1 MSNGDVYEMG
11 WFKIMEE
18 TENSENSSYNLASTW
33 NGSIAIKIT
42 AVTIWAIVVL
52 SFAMTIPFSSTFEE
66 SSKKEYTWQ
75 EHQIEELI
83 KNFSYETVSLDE
95 QRTIFE
101 NFIYENDVRYIEI
114 KTDKQQL
121 EYGKRNENSFIFNS
135 EVSIDSVTHNVTSEF
150 PLLKRSALL
159 ERVKIGSSI
168 VGFSVLFSLFLFWL
182 NKKII
187 HQPFESIIEFT
198 RSVSKGNTDIRLN
211 VDRGDEFGLVSKFLN
226 EMLDTLSSN
235 QQALKIAN
243 NELKDEILH
252 RDEALAASQQKSAF
266 LANMSHEIRTPLT
279 SIIGYSERI
288 RFDKAKSRDDEKHML
303 DIVLQNGN
311 HLLHLINDILD
322 LSKVEA
328 NMLEV
333 EKTSFSIIKVVE
345 HARRLLNER
354 ASEKNILLDINYLL
368 PIPEMVLN
376 DAIRTKQ
383 IILNLA
389 SNAIRFTD
397 DGKVTIDI
405 SYRQSDDMLVI
416 DIKDS
421 GIGMSKDELGRL
433 FKPFSQADSSISRR
447 YGGTGLGLTISKRLV
462 ELMDGEIVVQ
472 SVKGVG
478 SRFTSTIKAG
488 FNEKTDSLIT
498 ELSDKDLAVSEYKQP
513 IEGLSLSGKL
523 LLVEDTY
530 EIRELVKAYIEDY
543 GIQIDTANNGKEGIE
558 LALKNNYD
566 LILMDI
572 QMPVMN
578 GKQAISQLRK
588 ENYDKPV
595 IALTADA
602 LTDHADEFTKLGFNE
617 VLTKPIIINDLISTI
632 QRYIS
637 ISKIAI
643 EDEVDIAVMDEAV
656 EEVSEIIVDAGIEA
670 TETELQDESGV
681 DDILHDLKIKYLKQL
696 PDYVNDLKSAISKND
711 MQNAHAILH
720 QLKGISGSL
729 GYNELTDLA
738 VDASELLYSGEFEK
752 VDSKIRLMEGYYLS

>member
-1 MSNGDVYEMG
+1 
-11 WFKIMEE
+11 MEE
-18 TENSENSSYNLASTW
+18 PENSSYNLASTW
-33 NGSIAIKIT
+33 NGNIAIKIT
-42 AVTIWAIVVL
+42 AVTIWAIVIL
-52 SFAMTIPFSSTFEE
+52 AFAITIPFSSTFEK
-66 SSKKEYTWQ
+66 SSIKEYTWQ

-83 KNFSYETVSLDE
+83 KKVNHENVSLDD
-95 QRTIFE
+95 QRVIIE
-101 NFIYENDVRYIEI
+101 SFINENDVEFIEVKI
-114 KTDKQQL
+114 KDKKF
-121 EYGKRNENSFIFNS
+121 EYGKKSDDS
-135 EVSIDSVTHNVTSEF
+135 YMLKSDVSIDLATYNITSSF
-150 PLLKRSALL
+150 PLLKRSVLL
-159 ERVKIGSSI
+159 ERVKIGTSI

-211 VDRGDEFGLVSKFLN
+211 ENRGDEFGLVSKFLN
-226 EMLDTLSSN
+226 EMLDTLGRN

-243 NELKDEILH
+243 NELKEEISH

-288 RFDKAKSRDDEKHML
+288 RFDKAKSRDEEKHML

-328 NMLEV
+328 NKLEV

-354 ASEKNILLDINYLL
+354 ALEKDIKLDINYIL

-383 IILNLA
+383 VILNLA

-421 GIGMSKDELGRL
+421 GIGMSNDELDRL

-447 YGGTGLGLTISKRLV
+447 FGGTGLGLTISKRLV
-462 ELMDGEIVVQ
+462 ELMHGEIVVQ

-488 FNEKTDSLIT
+488 FNVKTDSFIT
-498 ELSDKDLAVSEYKQP
+498 ELSEKDIAVSEYEQP
-513 IEGLSLSGKL
+513 IEGLTLSGKL
-523 LLVEDTY
+523 LLVEDTA

-543 GIQIDTANNGKEGIE
+543 GIQIDTACNGKEGVD
-558 LALKNNYD
+558 LALSNNYD

-578 GKQAISQLRK
+578 GKQAISHLR
-588 ENYDKPV
+588 EHNYNKPV
-595 IALTADA
+595 VALTADA
-602 LTDHADEFTKLGFNE
+602 LTNHADEFTQLGFTE
-617 VLTKPIIINDLISTI
+617 VLTKPIIINDLISAI

-637 ISKIAI
+637 LSKNTK
-643 EDEVDIAVMDEAV
+643 EDKVEAAV
-656 EEVSEIIVDAGIEA
+656 EVESEVIKDASVES
-670 TETELQDESGV
+670 ELQDENDV
-681 DDILHDLKIKYLKQL
+681 DDILYNLKIKYLKQL
-696 PDYVNDLKSAISKND
+696 PDYINDLKNSIDKND
-711 MQNAHAILH
+711 MKNAQAILH

-729 GYNELTDLA
+729 GYNELTDIA
-738 VDASELLYSGEFEK
+738 VDASELLYSGELEK
-752 VDSKIRLMEGYYLS
+752 VNSKICLMETYYLS